1 MASPLDVSGLPF
13 IILANVEELA
23 LVLHL
28 AGIDSVH
35 SLILPRMGQRP
46 HNVVIRPPYPTDIV
60 PLIPEFLNRRRLGFT
75 YALRVME
82 ELGIDRPTYAFVV
95 SGVALQSDDGARL
108 QDLFNPYPTTFDQW
122 DAAAASA
129 RGAGLAEDVGG
140 RWRITPKGR
149 ELFTKVRREAD
160 AYLATLQ
167 PIPAKDIVHLA
178 AQLARALVA
187 IESSG
192 LPFDH
197 MTRNARLRGDGRVPM
212 VALENAL
219 FGLWNARD
227 DSHMSSWREAGFDGP
242 TFDVLTRVWR
252 NEAADDDE
260 LAKKIPGQREGDVR
274 AALSRLRVEGYVR
287 SDALATTERGA
298 GVRQQVEGETD
309 RRFFEPWPDDLG
321 AEAPRLGDRLRAI
334 NQALAPAP

>member
-1 MASPLDVSGLPF
+1 
-13 IILANVEELA
+13 
-23 LVLHL
+23 
-28 AGIDSVH
+28 
-35 SLILPRMGQRP
+35 
-46 HNVVIRPPYPTDIV
+46 
-60 PLIPEFLNRRRLGFT
+60 
-75 YALRVME
+75 ME

-95 SGVALQSDDGARL
+95 SGVALQSDDGARM

-149 ELFTKVRREAD
+149 ELFAKVRREAD

-167 PIPAKDIVHLA
+167 PIPAEAIVHLA
-178 AQLARALVA
+178 AQLARALAA

-197 MTRNARLRGDGRVPM
+197 MPRNARLRGDGRVPM

-219 FGLWNARD
+219 FGLWHARD
-227 DSHMSSWREAGFDGP
+227 DSHMASWREAGFDGP

-252 NEAADDDE
+252 SEGADEDG
-260 LAKKIPGQREGDVR
+260 LAKKMPGQREGDVR
-274 AALSRLRVEGYVR
+274 AALARLRADGYLQIE
-287 SDALATTERGA
+287 ALATTEWGA
-298 GVRQQVEGETD
+298 TVRQQIEDETD
-309 RRFFEPWPDDLG
+309 RKFFQPWPEDLA
-321 AEAPRLGDRLRAI
+321 AEAPRLRDALRAV

>member
-1 MASPLDVSGLPF
+1 M
-13 IILANVEELA
+13 
-23 LVLHL
+23 
-28 AGIDSVH
+28 
-35 SLILPRMGQRP
+35 

-75 YALRVME
+75 YPLRVME

-95 SGVALQSDDGARL
+95 SGVALQSDDGARM

-149 ELFTKVRREAD
+149 ELFAKVRREAD

-167 PIPAKDIVHLA
+167 PIPAEAIVHLA
-178 AQLARALVA
+178 ARLARALAA

-197 MTRNARLRGDGRVPM
+197 MPRNARLRGDGRVPM

-219 FGLWNARD
+219 FGLWHARD
-227 DSHMSSWREAGFDGP
+227 DSHMASWREAGFDGP

-252 NEAADDDE
+252 SEGADEDG
-260 LAKKIPGQREGDVR
+260 LAKKMPGQREGDVR
-274 AALSRLRVEGYVR
+274 AALARLRADGYLQIE
-287 SDALATTERGA
+287 ALATTEWGA
-298 GVRQQVEGETD
+298 TVRQQIEDETD
-309 RRFFEPWPDDLG
+309 RKFFQPWPEDLA
-321 AEAPRLGDRLRAI
+321 AEAPRLRDALRAV